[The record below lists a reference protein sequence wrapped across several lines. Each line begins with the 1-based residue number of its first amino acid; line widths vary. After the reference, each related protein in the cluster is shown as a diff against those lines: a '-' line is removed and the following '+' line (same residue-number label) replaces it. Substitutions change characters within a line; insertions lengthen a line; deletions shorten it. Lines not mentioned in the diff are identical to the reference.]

1 MQSSRLVSTFDCAEM
16 SVVFWSHA
24 AQILKD
30 FGIFML

>member
-1 MQSSRLVSTFDCAEM
+1 MQSSRLVSAFDRAEK
-16 SVVFWSHA
+16 SGDFWSHA